1 MLLDENRAS
10 SMALVKPDA
19 EAQFAETV
27 GFKPLGHAD
36 KGASPQRPKTTGP
49 VRFKKLVSKW
59 M

>member
-1 MLLDENRAS
+1 
-10 SMALVKPDA
+10 MALVKPDA

-49 VRFKKLVSKW
+49 VGLKKLVSKW